1 MTVMYILT
9 SVNLHKASE
18 EYKALNSILL
28 QLQAESEK
36 LHLKFLRC
44 IPCSSQACEL
54 TKSSNSLKCSMCP
67 EGWLI
72 HNASCYYFSKEQL
85 AWEQSKNACES
96 RDSNLL
102 IINSLDEQKFI
113 TKNRKCGNFWMG
125 LNDLQKES
133 EFRWV
138 DGSAVEVRYWS
149 KWQPDNYRDAEHC
162 ATIGDIGCAIND
174 ENWNDDRCENPYLY
188 VCEKGAE
195 TVLDLGNISGTIR
208 SHSSQSFPQQERYY
222 RLLQ

>member
-1 MTVMYILT
+1 MVTQKIENCYVYGRLNTDMHTEQFSRIMGCRTSTSDATECMGRFLNVGSVLLTGEPAWEPDILT

-18 EYKALNSILL
+18 EYKALNSTLL

-138 DGSAVEVRYWS
+138 DGSAVEVS
-149 KWQPDNYRDAEHC
+149 QLQTK
-162 ATIGDIGCAIND
+162 AIIV
-174 ENWNDDRCENPYLY
+174 RLY
-188 VCEKGAE
+188 FLSYAV
-195 TVLDLGNISGTIR
+195 TL
-208 SHSSQSFPQQERYY
+208 F
-222 RLLQ
+222 